1 MTRSF
6 ESELPNYE
14 KWTKVIGDEALEILI
29 YNGDTDFILSHM
41 GNAAWI
47 NEGLGLN
54 KTLEW
59 TKWRGSDGQVAGYF
73 ERYQTGNK
81 DKPLTFLT
89 VKGAGHMVPR
99 DRPRHALDMV
109 KQFLSGGNY
118 DKVQREAEQP
128 LC

>member
-1 MTRSF
+1 MQKAIHVRPGTIPNGKWSDCGNVKYDFNF

-81 DKPLTFLT
+81 DKP
-89 VKGAGHMVPR
+89 
-99 DRPRHALDMV
+99 
-109 KQFLSGGNY
+109 
-118 DKVQREAEQP
+118 
-128 LC
+128 